1 MDYKR
6 ARPRTVG
13 YIFLLGS
20 ILANVSC
27 YIPALKNNFGFA
39 LFFGVVSLLGFVADA
54 KEQGKKKKADEFL
67 EREIKVLIISDELNE
82 ISESQNLPEPFSALV
97 DSDGKVQDIIG
108 GAPAFYLV
116 GKDTEI
122 KISSRRP
129 RGLEDI
135 FRLVDS
141 MPMRKEEMRR
151 RG

>member
-1 MDYKR
+1 MSGLLEEGKR
-6 ARPRTVG
+6 
-13 YIFLLGS
+13 
-20 ILANVSC
+20 
-27 YIPALKNNFGFA
+27 IPSFTLKTTQGKEVRYA
-39 LFFGVVSLLGFVADA
+39 SLLRRHRIILVALSGVDTNMRHWLA
-54 KEQGKKKKADEFL
+54 VGRQKADEFL